1 MYLGRQFG
9 ACRVVGGPD
18 EPARARHICEI
29 WDVCLRAV
37 SATRRSWLHAKTLC
51 MFLSCFALSKRFT
64 CTCIIPICAVT
75 PLKISFT
82 PPSGARSPA
91 LPPHPDPDIRM
102 VRRPHRSH
110 ECTFTHSNASI
121 AHHTCNRGHLGSR
134 NQMNKQI
141 ATAARRPAAHRHTPL
156 AQPIRTQKCQRPPN
170 VQKRAFP
177 QTTIA
182 SRVHHEKVEFPCS
195 NRAHE
200 RVECAGGG

>member
-64 CTCIIPICAVT
+64 FTCIIPICAVT

-110 ECTFTHSNASI
+110 ECTFTHNNASI
-121 AHHTCNRGHLGSR
+121 AHHTCNRGHR
-134 NQMNKQI
+134 ITQPNEQANRHRRPP
-141 ATAARRPAAHRHTPL
+141 ARRTPAHTTCTTHPH
-156 AQPIRTQKCQRPPN
+156 AKMSTPTKCTKARLSPDDN
-170 VQKRAFP
+170 RLTRA
-177 QTTIA
+177 
-182 SRVHHEKVEFPCS
+182 S
-195 NRAHE
+195 
-200 RVECAGGG
+200 

>member
-82 PPSGARSPA
+82 PPTQA
-91 LPPHPDPDIRM
+91 
-102 VRRPHRSH
+102 
-110 ECTFTHSNASI
+110 
-121 AHHTCNRGHLGSR
+121 
-134 NQMNKQI
+134 
-141 ATAARRPAAHRHTPL
+141 ATAARDAEEVEQRCGSARRIAHSAKEKLQVLDFYDKVLAEAPAGEKGQTFEQDPRS
-156 AQPIRTQKCQRPPN
+156 RGMRFFN
-170 VQKRAFP
+170 VGKWAKP
-177 QTTIA
+177 D
-182 SRVHHEKVEFPCS
+182 S
-195 NRAHE
+195 
-200 RVECAGGG
+200 

>member
-91 LPPHPDPDIRM
+91 LP
-102 VRRPHRSH
+102 
-110 ECTFTHSNASI
+110 
-121 AHHTCNRGHLGSR
+121 LSR
-134 NQMNKQI
+134 NTKEIDFSPFAPPTLKVAGDHPQSWGRVLPSALGPVIKSI
-141 ATAARRPAAHRHTPL
+141 HTTA
-156 AQPIRTQKCQRPPN
+156 PIYSQLFLESSKHGL
-170 VQKRAFP
+170 
-177 QTTIA
+177 
-182 SRVHHEKVEFPCS
+182 SRVC
-195 NRAHE
+195 RA
-200 RVECAGGG
+200 RS

>member
-82 PPSGARSPA
+82 PPSFVVDRGPQISSINCDHAAPKLCEIINEISGCNGYHQPNQSSKFREIPRRCLRKFGERERA
-91 LPPHPDPDIRM
+91 EACGRVLGLAW
-102 VRRPHRSH
+102 VRAGSGRESRGVLGRGRRSH
-110 ECTFTHSNASI
+110 
-121 AHHTCNRGHLGSR
+121 
-134 NQMNKQI
+134 
-141 ATAARRPAAHRHTPL
+141 L
-156 AQPIRTQKCQRPPN
+156 AC
-170 VQKRAFP
+170 VFSALL
-177 QTTIA
+177 
-182 SRVHHEKVEFPCS
+182 
-195 NRAHE
+195 
-200 RVECAGGG
+200 